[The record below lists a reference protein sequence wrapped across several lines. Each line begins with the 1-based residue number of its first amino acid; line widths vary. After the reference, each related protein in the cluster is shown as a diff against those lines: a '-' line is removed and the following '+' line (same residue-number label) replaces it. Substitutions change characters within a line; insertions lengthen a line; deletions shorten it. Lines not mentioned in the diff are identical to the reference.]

1 MVAHEVADRLADGIG
16 RPLKPVGVIRR
27 LFGGED
33 LDEPVAEEIHPVG
46 LGDVA
51 VERRRIELRQHEDPP
66 DVGVH
71 AVADGDVDQAVLAA
85 NRHGRLRAMLG
96 EWKEPCAPAA
106 AEDKREHLVVHGHSG
121 GKWYTE
127 FV

>member
-1 MVAHEVADRLADGIG
+1 MSAQYPRNKYELTRAAD
-16 RPLKPVGVIRR
+16 
-27 LFGGED
+27 
-33 LDEPVAEEIHPVG
+33 
-46 LGDVA
+46 
-51 VERRRIELRQHEDPP
+51 
-66 DVGVH
+66 
-71 AVADGDVDQAVLAA
+71 
-85 NRHGRLRAMLG
+85 RHGRLRAMLG